1 VAIRGDSYSSVAGI
15 LALTRHL
22 IEGDGTTFNS
32 TTRPTLT
39 EVEVLIDESSGLL
52 NLSLRKYGF
61 APSAVYGN
69 STTKLACD
77 MWVRGKTVKMVELS
91 HPSQGFAGD
100 NETRVDMLDGLYGAA
115 DKFVEKN
122 ALGFKR
128 AGIAVADPS
137 SQGLVL
143 TGTTLQTDRSDPDND
158 ALEQPHFT
166 RRQFDVP

>member
-1 VAIRGDSYSSVAGI
+1 MAIRGDSYSSVAGV
-15 LALTRHL
+15 LTLTRHL
-22 IEGDGTTFNS
+22 LEGEASTFNS

-39 EVEVLIDESSGLL
+39 EVEGLIDETSGLL

-61 APSAVYGN
+61 APSVVYAN
-69 STTKLACD
+69 TTTKLACD

-91 HPSQGFAGD
+91 HPTQGFGGD
-100 NETRVDMLDGLYGAA
+100 NETRVDMLDGLFGSA

-128 AGIAVADPS
+128 AGLAVADAS

-143 TGTTLQTDRSDPDND
+143 TGTTLQADRSDPDNS
-158 ALEQPHFT
+158 ALEQPFFT
-166 RRQFDVP
+166 RRQFDNQ

>member
-1 VAIRGDSYSSVAGI
+1 MTIRGDSYSSVAGV

-22 IEGDGTTFNS
+22 IEGETTFNT
-32 TTRPTLT
+32 TTRPTIT
-39 EVEVLIDESSGLL
+39 EVETLIDESSGLL

-61 APSAVYGN
+61 APAVVYAN

-77 MWVRGKTVKMVELS
+77 LWVRGKTVKMVELS
-91 HPSQGFAGD
+91 HPTQGFGAD
-100 NETRVDMLDGLYGAA
+100 NDTRVDMLDGLYGAA

-143 TGTTLQTDRSDPDND
+143 TGTTVQADRTDYDDD
-158 ALEQPHFT
+158 TLEQPMFK
-166 RRQFDVP
+166 RNLFNVP